1 MYLYPTKRGLH
12 QRVGDQAC
20 IPVSWL
26 LQIIWGLMSRILAP
40 EHVNSSGAFCP
51 EVWVPV
57 SQRLPSYLVFW
68 YGFEIALW
76 HLQFIWALWLDTTFR
91 TPIYGEPS
99 SLSLPPF
106 LVFFYPTFILGARSE
121 FEGTA
126 IPLRGHVHSYGPP
139 LKHIP
144 QMQKPNLPHSV
155 MGTYISI
162 MPIIN
167 VDLKI
172 F

>member
-26 LQIIWGLMSRILAP
+26 LQIIWGLMSRISAP

-57 SQRLPSYLVFW
+57 SQQFPRYLVFW

-76 HLQFIWALWLDTTFR
+76 TCSLFELCDWTVHLGHPYMGNRLHYHYPHPLFFFTHFHSWGEVRVRRHRHPTPRSRALLWPAAKTYTTNAK
-91 TPIYGEPS
+91 TQS
-99 SLSLPPF
+99 S
-106 LVFFYPTFILGARSE
+106 
-121 FEGTA
+121 
-126 IPLRGHVHSYGPP
+126 PLRYGYT
-139 LKHIP
+139 HIHYADN
-144 QMQKPNLPHSV
+144 KCWF
-155 MGTYISI
+155 
-162 MPIIN
+162 
-167 VDLKI
+167 KI